1 MSQVWLLV
9 TLSPT
14 LQSPESTDYRKL
26 ILILVLARHWDRQSW
41 LWPGQTGEWILLERR
56 ERRQKT
62 QIINGFP
69 AQRKWSHR
77 WTRSSEIASL
87 SLMIK
92 IDSCSQLCCG
102 ASWSLKM
109 FSLSSCV
116 FTRPTVIL
124 CVYNS
129 SRGHYPVIVENQKL
143 QTFCQNISTH
153 GDYITPTRGHDFS
166 HIYSW

>member
-1 MSQVWLLV
+1 MLQALTLTDNPFRITIMIPL
-9 TLSPT
+9 TLSPRVSVSCLECGYVVSDSLIIHT
-14 LQSPESTDYRKL
+14 LPQVEFNFSP
-26 ILILVLARHWDRQSW
+26 AW
-41 LWPGQTGEWILLERR
+41 LRLGQTREWILLERR
-56 ERRQKT
+56 ERREDKKRK
-62 QIINGFP
+62 IINGFP

-102 ASWSLKM
+102 AWWSLKM

-129 SRGHYPVIVENQKL
+129 SNNYRLSPYL
-143 QTFCQNISTH
+143 
-153 GDYITPTRGHDFS
+153 
-166 HIYSW
+166 